1 MIVRFFA
8 RRPIVA
14 AAEGNIPPFFHDDS
28 SARNRRKCS
37 YTAPVR
43 FLKSALGLSL
53 ALAITGC
60 TVGPNYQRPSLD
72 LPGGFRGLAPELSSN
87 TASSESIADSKWA
100 TVFQDEQ
107 LQGLIRTALQQ
118 NYDLRLAAER
128 VLEAQAQLGLAHS
141 YQLPSAGSDAG
152 FQSQR
157 QATSPAGPPGSP
169 AVWNSGFV
177 GATAA
182 WELDFWGKYRRATEA
197 AKANLVASEWGQKA
211 VLSTLVT
218 DVASAYFRLRALDL
232 QLDITERTLKSR
244 QESLRLTTL
253 LADSGSTNLMDQR
266 QAEQLVYTAAAAI
279 PQLQQQIAQQEN
291 SLSILLG
298 QNPGAI
304 PRGKELTAQSHPPS
318 IPAGIPSQLVE
329 RRPDIRQAEQQLI
342 AANAQIGVAKAA
354 FFPDIS
360 LTGNA
365 GFQSSALTSLFS
377 GPAAFWTF
385 TGEAVQPLF
394 TGGRLHSNV
403 KITESQQRQAVLTYK
418 QTVQGAF
425 RDVSDALVAYQKTS
439 EARQEQE
446 KLVNAAQDASR
457 LSNIR
462 YEAGAT
468 SYLEVLTNETNY
480 YSAQLG
486 LAQTD
491 LNQLLALVQVYGAL
505 GGGWE

>member
-1 MIVRFFA
+1 MIFRFYA
-8 RRPIVA
+8 RHPIVA
-14 AAEGNIPPFFHDDS
+14 AAEGNIPPFFHVDS
-28 SARNRRKCS
+28 AGRSCRKQKTTPLHPIKIASC
-37 YTAPVR
+37 
-43 FLKSALGLSL
+43 FSL

-60 TVGPNYQRPSLD
+60 TVGPNYQRPALD
-72 LPGGFRGLAPELSSN
+72 LPGGFRDLAPALSSN
-87 TASSESIADSKWA
+87 TASMESIADAKWA
-100 TVFQDEQ
+100 TVFEDEQ

-118 NYDLRLAAER
+118 NYDIRLAAER
-128 VLEAQAQLGLAHS
+128 VLEAQAQVGLARS
-141 YQLPSAGSDAG
+141 DQLPSAGADTEL
-152 FQSQR
+152 QSQR
-157 QATSPAGPPGSP
+157 QATSPIGPSGPP
-169 AVWNSGFV
+169 VTWNSGLV

-218 DVASAYFRLRALDL
+218 GVASGYFRLRALDL
-232 QLDITERTLKSR
+232 QLEITQRTLKSR

-253 LADSGSTNLMDQR
+253 LADSGSTTLMDQR

-279 PQLQQQIAQQEN
+279 PELQQQIAQQEN

-298 QNPGAI
+298 QNPGSI
-304 PRGKELTAQSHPPS
+304 PRGKKLTAQSHPPS

-329 RRPDIRQAEQQLI
+329 RRPDIRAAEQRLI

-354 FFPDIS
+354 FFPEIS

-365 GFQSSALTSLFS
+365 GFQSSALTSLFT
-377 GPAAFWTF
+377 GPAGFWTL
-385 TGEAVQPLF
+385 TGGAAQPLF
-394 TGGRLHSNV
+394 TGGKLRSNV
-403 KITESQQRQAVLTYK
+403 KISESQQRQAVLTYK
-418 QTVQGAF
+418 QTVQNAF
-425 RDVSDALVAYQKTS
+425 REVSDALVAYQKTS

-462 YEAGAT
+462 YEAEAT

-505 GGGWE
+505 GGGWQ